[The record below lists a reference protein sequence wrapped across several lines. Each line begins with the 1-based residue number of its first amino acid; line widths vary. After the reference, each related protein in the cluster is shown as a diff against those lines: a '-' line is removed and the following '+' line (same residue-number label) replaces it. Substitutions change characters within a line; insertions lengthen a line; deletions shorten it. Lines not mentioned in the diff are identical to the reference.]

1 MLKMKLN
8 YLNNK
13 GLIDDNIKNLW
24 VCMCVCVCLSALDLR
39 NGVTQEYEIFT
50 AYWCGNSSDTQGF
63 IFKICYFFFNYNQI
77 TFFYRDGT
85 QFLKL
90 RAMRGQ
96 RSGKGGGMLLLTVR
110 QMRDVTPTCHQQGYQ
125 KLSDIPFPGI

>member
-39 NGVTQEYEIFT
+39 NGGTYEYQIWTANSCDDTDEDEVLIF
-50 AYWCGNSSDTQGF
+50 YV
-63 IFKICYFFFNYNQI
+63 Y
-77 TFFYRDGT
+77 
-85 QFLKL
+85 
-90 RAMRGQ
+90 
-96 RSGKGGGMLLLTVR
+96 
-110 QMRDVTPTCHQQGYQ
+110 
-125 KLSDIPFPGI
+125 